1 MRKYE
6 LMVVFPLEEERFK
19 TSAEAVRKVLADFGA
34 QIESE
39 EPYGDRELT
48 YEIKKQTK
56 GRYVLFNI
64 NVGPEKIVEID
75 RQFKL
80 IGELLTFL
88 FVRVDEK

>member
-1 MRKYE
+1 MTKGSLPDNLCIPE
-6 LMVVFPLEEERFK
+6 
-19 TSAEAVRKVLADFGA
+19 
-34 QIESE
+34 
-39 EPYGDRELT
+39 GDRELT

-64 NVGPEKIVEID
+64 NAAPEKIVEID

-80 IGELLTFL
+80 IGDLLTFL